1 VIQHGANT
9 TAPNGGEVMGG
20 MPACPA
26 PSTPTRSRSPRNCRP
41 RSAGASTTHLIDAG
55 ALRGG
60 PRRRRLWH
68 GRRVSS
74 GVERARACLGGR
86 HPPSSE
92 VYPRE
97 VELAFPSPGAAAR
110 ANGMCPQRALPEIQ
124 RFQLSRRHSGWIR
137 GRCEAGPHCT
147 PVRSTTANRAT
158 QRPLCLPQQALF
170 AFKSNRPASHSVCS

>member
-1 VIQHGANT
+1 LPPELNPVRPVPRGRTSAAVVWRCYFHAAFKLHCGSYGAKWLRIMQGCVIQHGANT

-110 ANGMCPQRALPEIQ
+110 ANGMCPMSSTRLARNPPLP
-124 RFQLSRRHSGWIR
+124 
-137 GRCEAGPHCT
+137 A
-147 PVRSTTANRAT
+147 
-158 QRPLCLPQQALF
+158 
-170 AFKSNRPASHSVCS
+170 